1 MIKNTLL
8 FGVFVLECKGELSF
22 SLSKYKEIDNIK
34 LLNMLLFQEDSF
46 PLHTSNYLSI
56 QYTYMKDLTEW
67 FEYTYL
73 KELSV
78 L

>member
-1 MIKNTLL
+1 
-8 FGVFVLECKGELSF
+8 
-22 SLSKYKEIDNIK
+22 
-34 LLNMLLFQEDSF
+34 MLLIQEDSF

>member
-1 MIKNTLL
+1 M
-8 FGVFVLECKGELSF
+8 
-22 SLSKYKEIDNIK
+22 K
-34 LLNMLLFQEDSF
+34 LNVLLFQEEGF
-46 PLHTSNYLSI
+46 PLHTKNYLSI
-56 QYTYMKDLTEW
+56 QYTSMKDLTEW